1 MKREKNTQRTFWDD
15 IFLGVLIG
23 TIAYSIV
30 ATFILFYLC
39 DEVEYLSDANH
50 DKIVV
55 LSQKNEKI
63 REQEKMIVELEK
75 QLSELPK
82 WTYESD
88 GIYKLTFYWAKEDS
102 VWGDMTST
110 GVRAKQG
117 VTCAADPNI
126 LPYNTEIMIPELDNY
141 VCKIQDTGSALKGKK
156 VIDIYVDEPRM
167 ERHYKE
173 VFIKKMED

>member
-1 MKREKNTQRTFWDD
+1 
-15 IFLGVLIG
+15 
-23 TIAYSIV
+23 
-30 ATFILFYLC
+30 
-39 DEVEYLSDANH
+39 
-50 DKIVV
+50 
-55 LSQKNEKI
+55 
-63 REQEKMIVELEK
+63 
-75 QLSELPK
+75 
-82 WTYESD
+82 
-88 GIYKLTFYWAKEDS
+88 
-102 VWGDMTST
+102 MTST